1 MKKILFGV
9 MAALT
14 LSVVGDTLPVLGGY
28 AGSLEF
34 PDASLY
40 FQPCVFA
47 HGWNRRSATEPKFTE
62 PKSVHLF
69 RVNLD
74 PKGSGESIEGRA
86 TFTPTDGA
94 VEAVWSLPTNNVPK
108 SAGRAAVRTT
118 FSQTLY
124 AGGSVTADDKTV
136 ALDAGRPNRDVL
148 RSDRVTSF
156 ALQDA
161 SGALRL
167 KVDFRKPTEVL
178 VREIRDWGLVVYELQ
193 FGFRG
198 ELAARFSGERPF
210 AFREVGPVRL
220 TAGAEW
226 VPLAAEIEI
235 EPGSALD
242 FSGMGG
248 GSSDAPAGKHGWLVA
263 KGNHF
268 EFEKLPGV
276 PQRFYGVNICGD
288 ANAPDP
294 ETARRFARNLRRIG
308 YNMLRFHHH
317 ESCLVEGSPPGST
330 ELNAKAMERFDAL
343 VAACV
348 ENGIYMTTDLFVSRR
363 PISWKSL
370 GFDRPGDVSM
380 TEFKGLVFFNEN
392 AFSNYLAYA
401 RAFLGHVNRYTGR
414 RLADEPAL
422 ATLSFVNE
430 GNLNGVWW
438 SLKQLGIVDK
448 FDEKAFAEI
457 EARFARRVTKFLREE
472 MKCKALTSNMN
483 NYFWNDSAASQLVR
497 AREFDYADDHFYV
510 DHPRFLD
517 RDWSLP
523 TSCPNT
529 NPLSGP
535 DQGTQRL
542 AVTRILD
549 RPFTITEYN
558 FAAPGRFR
566 GVGGILTGALGARQD
581 WSGLVRFAW
590 THGSHGLDR
599 AKALGFFDMS
609 GDPLGLA
616 AERASICLFLR
627 RDLEVAE
634 RTCAFVLSP
643 AKLADPDNH
652 KGSYASA
659 WAMDWA
665 AWRVKIGSLMADAA
679 PEGVETL
686 DVWPFNRP
694 QAEMK
699 AIVEKSGPDGVVID
713 SAAGSFT
720 LDTPRTVGGF
730 AESGTVKAGPFVA
743 DLDGSAATIWA
754 STLDNEP
761 IASSRRLLLTHLTD
775 VQNTG
780 TTYADEGR
788 RILLAWGSQPHLM
801 RAGRATVKI
810 RLAAGAWQ
818 VWTLTP
824 GGRRRQVVPSTY
836 ADGQLTFVA
845 DVAAD
850 PACASYLYEIV
861 R

>member
-1 MKKILFGV
+1 MKKTLFGL
-9 MAALT
+9 MAGLT
-14 LSVVGDTLPVLGGY
+14 LSAVGDTLSVLGGY

-47 HGWNRRSATEPKFTE
+47 QGWNRRPATEPDFAV
-62 PKSVHLF
+62 PKSAHLF
-69 RVNLD
+69 HVNLD
-74 PKGSGESIEGRA
+74 PKGTGESIDGRA
-86 TFTPTDGA
+86 AFTPADGA
-94 VEAVWSLPTNNVPK
+94 VEAVWSLPTNGVPK

-118 FSQTLY
+118 FPQALY
-124 AGGSVTADDKTV
+124 AGGSVTVDGKTV
-136 ALDAGRPNRDVL
+136 ALDAGRPGRDVL
-148 RSDRVTSF
+148 RSDRAASF
-156 ALQDA
+156 ALRDA

-167 KVDFRKPTEVL
+167 KVDFHNPAEVL

-220 TAGAEW
+220 AAGTDW
-226 VPLAAEIEI
+226 VPLAAENEV

-242 FSGMGG
+242 FSGMVG
-248 GSSDAPAGKHGWLVA
+248 SDAPAGKHGWLVA
-263 KGNHF
+263 KGGHF

-276 PQRFYGVNICGD
+276 PQRFYGVNVCGD

-308 YNMLRFHHH
+308 YNVLRFHHH
-317 ESCLVEGSPPGST
+317 ESDLVRGSPAGST
-330 ELNAKAMERFDAL
+330 ELNAKAMDRFDAL

-363 PISWKSL
+363 PISWKSI
-370 GFDRPGDVSM
+370 GFDRPGDVEM
-380 TEFKGLVFFNEN
+380 AEFKGLVLYNEN

-422 ATLSFVNE
+422 ALISFVNE

-438 SLKQLGIVDK
+438 TLKRLGIVNQYDA
-448 FDEKAFAEI
+448 KAFAEV
-457 EARFARRVTKFLREE
+457 ETRFARRVTKFLREE
-472 MKCKALTSNMN
+472 MKCRALTTNMN
-483 NYFWNDSAASQLVR
+483 NYFWDDNAAEQLVR

-517 RDWSLP
+517 RDWRLP

-529 NPLSGP
+529 NPLLGP

-549 RPFTITEYN
+549 RPFTISEYN

-581 WSGLVRFAW
+581 WSGLIRFAW
-590 THGSHGLDR
+590 SHGNDG
-599 AKALGFFDMS
+599 LGRVKSLGSFDMS

-627 RDLEVAE
+627 RDLAVAD
-634 RTCAFVLSP
+634 RTCAFVLPP
-643 AKLADPDNH
+643 AKLADPASH
-652 KGSYASA
+652 KGSYAGA

-665 AWRVKIGSLMADAA
+665 AWRVKIGSLVADTA
-679 PEGVETL
+679 PAGIETL

-699 AIVEKSGPDGVVID
+699 TIVERSGPGGVAID

-720 LDTPRTVGGF
+720 LDTPRTAGGF
-730 AESGTVKAGPFVA
+730 AEGGTVKAGPLAA
-743 DLDGSAATIWA
+743 DLGGTAATIWA
-754 STLDNEP
+754 STLDSAP
-761 IASSRRLLLTHLTD
+761 ISSSRRLLLTHLTD

-780 TTYADEGR
+780 ATYADEGR
-788 RILLAWGSQPHLM
+788 RILLAWGALPHLM
-801 RAGRATVKI
+801 RAGRATVTI
-810 RLAAGAWQ
+810 RLAPGTWQ
-818 VWTLTP
+818 VWTLTA
-824 GGRRRQVVPSTY
+824 GGRRCREVPSSY
-836 ADGQLTFVA
+836 ADGRLTFVA